1 MQLEENDERF
11 NITAKFIQQI
21 VKESDEATI
30 NMIENYVKQKQ
41 AEGEI
46 ILSTIIPEGKLRH
59 IINLGITTYNEIQKE
74 PRKLSARHYFT
85 ETVYNEYLH
94 QELLDAQRENQ
105 RLRNQITIFER
116 NNDETI

>member
-1 MQLEENDERF
+1 MQLEENDGNF

-21 VKESDEATI
+21 VKETDEETI
-30 NMIENYVKQKQ
+30 KMIENYIRQKQ

-46 ILSTIIPEGKLRH
+46 IFSTIISEGKLRH

-74 PRKLSARHYFT
+74 PRKLLARNYFT

-94 QELLDAQRENQ
+94 QELLDVQRENQ
-105 RLRNQITIFER
+105 RLRNQITILER

>member
-1 MQLEENDERF
+1 MQFEESDEHLS
-11 NITAKFIQQI
+11 ITTKFIQQI

-30 NMIENYVKQKQ
+30 SMIENYVRQKQ

-74 PRKLSARHYFT
+74 PRKLLARNYFT

-94 QELLDAQRENQ
+94 QELLNVQRENQ
-105 RLRNQITIFER
+105 RLRNQITILER